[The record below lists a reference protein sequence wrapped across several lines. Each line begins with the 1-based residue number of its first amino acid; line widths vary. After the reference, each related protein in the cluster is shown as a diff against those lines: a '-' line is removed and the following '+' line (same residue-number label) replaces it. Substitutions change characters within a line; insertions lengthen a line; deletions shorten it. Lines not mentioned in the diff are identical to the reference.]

1 MVNSLATIHFLPSL
15 STLFAKFKYQFN
27 QTTMTFF
34 KKFLLGTISLL
45 LLCASCINKKPIEIP
60 LTIQQDSTDL
70 IEMAKLARE
79 TLTADVADGLE
90 LRLWASDSLAPDPI
104 ALDIDNKGNIY
115 ITRSNRA
122 KNSEFDIRGHRDW
135 MTESI
140 ALESVEDRRAFLHK
154 TFAPELSEENEWLPD
169 LNNDSIHDWHDLAVE
184 QDEIWMLQDTDND
197 GIADISTQI
206 MTDFNDEI
214 NDVAGALLVRDEDV
228 FVGIGPGMYRLKD
241 TNGDKIL
248 DDKTSVAEGFAVHIG
263 FSGHGMSG
271 AIEGPD
277 GKIYWGIGDIGANIT
292 TVDGEN
298 HKYPNEGVIVRC
310 NPDGTDFEVFA
321 HGLRNTHEF
330 VFDAYGNIISSDND
344 GDHKGESE
352 RLVHIVEGS
361 DAGWRANWQYGK
373 YTDPKNN
380 GYNVWMDE
388 KLFTPHWEGQAAY
401 IMPPIQNF
409 HNGPTGMIYNP
420 GTALGKKWMDKFFLV
435 EFVGDPSRS
444 HIWSF
449 DLQPKGASFELKSDK
464 SILSGVL
471 PTGIDFGPDGAL
483 YLADWVNGWGTKNYG
498 RVWKLDVTEETN
510 DLAKERLR
518 TQQLMTHNY
527 EEEKTDSL
535 VSLLSYG
542 DMRIRQK
549 AQFELAKRTFW
560 GYRALEKAIIE
571 EENQFARIHAIWGIG
586 QIAAND
592 ANEAQP
598 LLNLLH
604 DEDPEII
611 AQSVKV
617 LGDLRYEKAAD
628 SLISLTTHKND
639 RVKFYAAQA
648 LGRLKYENAIDPL
661 LAMIEANND
670 QDLYLRHAAVLAL
683 ARIGNA
689 EPLLALANSENR
701 SLRIAAVMVLRKLQD
716 PKISIFLS
724 DKDEYIV
731 TETARAINDDLSIEA
746 ALPALAATLN
756 NEKFESEP
764 LLRRAINAALRVG
777 GDEQLE
783 FLINFAK
790 RKNVSSDLRGEAL
803 AALGTW
809 NNPSLLDRVDGRY
822 RGEIIRENGQLE
834 EKIKKDIPAFLKE
847 SHPEILIGISKTI
860 SAIGINSYNDDL
872 YAIFKSNRSP
882 EVRTAVLN
890 ALGQLKFNKM
900 ETAMS
905 IGMKDKNEQVRTAA
919 VGLLSQLNVSKEKLP
934 NIVDPIFKKG
944 SVSEQQ
950 RMLNVL
956 GDLPDEKSNAIL
968 TSLINKASRNQ
979 LKQGILLDLM
989 ESVKAT
995 ENPELIAQLDHLK
1008 KAGFSADSFQE
1019 TLYGGNWWAGRSVFN
1034 NNPTAQCV
1042 RCHSVNGSGGEVG
1055 PKLDN
1060 IGSILNR
1067 QQLLEALIEPSARLA
1082 PGYGTVTITLKD
1094 GQKVKGVLIEENDK
1108 ELLLRTSEAEPLRV
1122 PLMRIA
1128 SRENSMSA
1136 MPAMGRMISRR
1147 ELRDLIEYLGSL
1159 KNKKRIIVGED
1170 KEV

>member
-1 MVNSLATIHFLPSL
+1 MGIIAL
-15 STLFAKFKYQFN
+15 LFFS
-27 QTTMTFF
+27 
-34 KKFLLGTISLL
+34 I
-45 LLCASCINKKPIEIP
+45 SCINKKPVEIP
-60 LTIQQDSTDL
+60 LTIQQDSTEL

-79 TLTADVADGLE
+79 TITAEVADGLE
-90 LRLWASDSLAPDPI
+90 LSLWASDSLAPDPI
-104 ALDIDNKGNIY
+104 ALDIDNEGNVY
-115 ITRSNRA
+115 ITRTNRA

-140 ALESVEDRRAFLHK
+140 SLESVEDRRAFLHK
-154 TFAPELSEENEWLPD
+154 TFAPELSKENEWLPD
-169 LNNDSIHDWHDLAVE
+169 LNNDSIHDWQDLAVE

-206 MTDFNDEI
+206 MNDFSDEI
-214 NDVAGALLVRDEDV
+214 NDVAGALLVRDNDV
-228 FVGIGPGMYRLKD
+228 FVGIGPGMYRLTD

-248 DDKTSVAEGFAVHIG
+248 DEKTSIAEGFAVHIG

-298 HKYPNEGVIVRC
+298 HKYPNEGVIVRS
-310 NPDGTDFEVFA
+310 NPDGSNFEVFA

-361 DAGWRANWQYGK
+361 DSGWRANWQYGK

-388 KLFTPHWEGQAAY
+388 KLFTPHWDGQAAY
-401 IMPPIQNF
+401 IIPPIQNF
-409 HNGPTGMIYNP
+409 HNGPTGMRYNP

-449 DLQPKGASFELKSDK
+449 DLKPKGASFELKSEE

-498 RVWKLDVTEETN
+498 RVWKLDVTDQTN
-510 DLAKERLR
+510 DLEQERLE
-518 TQQLMTHNY
+518 TQRLMTHNY
-527 EEEKTDSL
+527 EDDNTDNL
-535 VSLLSYG
+535 IKLLSYN

-560 GYRALEKAIIE
+560 GYRALEKALTE

-586 QIAAND
+586 QIAAKDVDD
-592 ANEAQP
+592 AEP
-598 LLNLLH
+598 LLNLLS
-604 DEDPEII
+604 DEDAEIV
-611 AQSVKV
+611 AQSAKV
-617 LGDLRYEKAAD
+617 LGDVRYGKAAD
-628 SLISLTTHKND
+628 SLIALTTHQND
-639 RVKFYAAQA
+639 RVKFYAAQG
-648 LGRLKYENAIDPL
+648 LGRLKHENAIEPL

-683 ARIGNA
+683 ARIGKA
-689 EPLLALANSENR
+689 EPILALANDENR
-701 SLRIAAVMVLRKLQD
+701 SLRIAAVLVLRKLQD

-731 TETARAINDDLSIEA
+731 TEAARAINDDLSIEA

-756 NEKFESEP
+756 NEKFTSEP

-777 GDEQLE
+777 GDEQLD

-790 RKNVSSDLRGEAL
+790 RKSVSSDLRGEAL

-822 RGEIIRENGQLE
+822 RGEIIRQNGQLE
-834 EKIKKDIPAFLKE
+834 EKIRKDIPSFLNE
-847 SHPEILIGISKTI
+847 RQPEILIGISKTL
-860 SAIGINSYNDDL
+860 SAVGITDYNNEL
-872 YAIFKSNRSP
+872 FSIFRYNKSA
-882 EVRTAVLN
+882 EVRATVLN
-890 ALGQLKFNKM
+890 SLGQLKFEQM

-905 IGMKDKNEQVRTAA
+905 IGMKDSNEEVRTAA
-919 VGLLSQLNVSKEKLP
+919 VGLLAQLNIPKEKLP
-934 NIVDPIFKKG
+934 SIVDPIFKRG
-944 SVSEQQ
+944 SISEQQ

-956 GDLPDEKSNAIL
+956 GDLPVENSNAL
-968 TSLINKASRNQ
+968 LSSLINKASKDQ

-989 ESVKAT
+989 ESVNAT
-995 ENPELIAQLDHLK
+995 ENPKLIAQLDKLK
-1008 KAGFSADSFQE
+1008 EAGYSADSFQE

-1060 IGSILNR
+1060 IGNILNR
-1067 QQLLEALIEPSARLA
+1067 QQLLEALIEPSIRLA

-1159 KNKKRIIVGED
+1159 RNKKRVIEGED

>member
-1 MVNSLATIHFLPSL
+1 MGVIVL
-15 STLFAKFKYQFN
+15 LFFS
-27 QTTMTFF
+27 
-34 KKFLLGTISLL
+34 I
-45 LLCASCINKKPIEIP
+45 SCINKKPVEIP
-60 LTIQQDSTDL
+60 LTIQQDSTEL

-79 TLTADVADGLE
+79 TITAEVADGLE
-90 LRLWASDSLAPDPI
+90 LSLWASDSLAPDPI
-104 ALDIDNKGNIY
+104 ALDIDNEGNVY
-115 ITRSNRA
+115 ITRTNRA

-140 ALESVEDRRAFLHK
+140 SLESVEDRRAFLHK
-154 TFAPELSEENEWLPD
+154 TFAPELSKENEWLPD
-169 LNNDSIHDWHDLAVE
+169 LNNDSIHDWQDLAVE

-206 MTDFNDEI
+206 MNDFSDEI
-214 NDVAGALLVRDEDV
+214 NDVAGALLVRDNDV
-228 FVGIGPGMYRLKD
+228 FVGIGPGMYRLTD

-248 DDKTSVAEGFAVHIG
+248 DEKTSIAEGFAVHIG

-298 HKYPNEGVIVRC
+298 HKYPNEGVIVRS
-310 NPDGTDFEVFA
+310 NPDGSDFEVFA

-388 KLFTPHWEGQAAY
+388 KLFTPHWDGQAAY
-401 IMPPIQNF
+401 IVPPIQNF
-409 HNGPTGMIYNP
+409 HNGPTGMRYNP

-449 DLQPKGASFELKSDK
+449 DLKPKGASFELKSEE

-498 RVWKLDVTEETN
+498 RVWKLDVTDQTN
-510 DLAKERLR
+510 DLKQERLE
-518 TQQLMTHNY
+518 TQRLMTHNY
-527 EEEKTDSL
+527 EDDNTDNL
-535 VSLLSYG
+535 IKLLSYD

-549 AQFELAKRTFW
+549 AQFELVKRTFW
-560 GYRALEKAIIE
+560 GYRALEKALTE

-586 QIAAND
+586 QIAAKDVDD
-592 ANEAQP
+592 AEP
-598 LLNLLH
+598 LLNLLS
-604 DEDPEII
+604 DEDAEIV
-611 AQSVKV
+611 AQSAKV
-617 LGDLRYEKAAD
+617 LGDVRYGKAAD
-628 SLISLTTHKND
+628 SLIALTTHQND

-648 LGRLKYENAIDPL
+648 LGRIKHENAIEPL
-661 LAMIEANND
+661 LAMIEVNND

-683 ARIGNA
+683 ARIGKA
-689 EPLLALANSENR
+689 EPILALANNENR
-701 SLRIAAVMVLRKLQD
+701 SLRIAAVLILRKLQD

-724 DKDEYIV
+724 DEDEYIV
-731 TETARAINDDLSIEA
+731 TEAARAINDDLSIEA

-756 NEKFESEP
+756 NEKFTSEP

-777 GDEQLE
+777 GDEQLD

-790 RKNVSSDLRGEAL
+790 RKSVSSDLRGEAL

-822 RGEIIRENGQLE
+822 RGEIIRQNGQLE
-834 EKIKKDIPAFLKE
+834 EKIRKDIPSFLNE
-847 SHPEILIGISKTI
+847 RQPEILIGISKTL
-860 SAIGINSYNDDL
+860 SAVGITDYNNEL
-872 YAIFKSNRSP
+872 FSIFRYNKSA
-882 EVRTAVLN
+882 EVRATVLN
-890 ALGQLKFNKM
+890 SLGQLKFEQM

-905 IGMKDKNEQVRTAA
+905 IGMKDSNEEVRTAA
-919 VGLLSQLNVSKEKLP
+919 VGLLAQLNIPKEKLP
-934 NIVDPIFKKG
+934 SIVDPIFKNG
-944 SVSEQQ
+944 SISEQQ

-956 GDLPDEKSNAIL
+956 GDLPVENSNAL
-968 TSLINKASRNQ
+968 LSSLINKASNDQ

-989 ESVKAT
+989 ESVNAT
-995 ENPELIAQLDHLK
+995 ENPKLIAQLDKLK
-1008 KAGFSADSFQE
+1008 EAGYSADSFQE

-1060 IGSILNR
+1060 IGNILNR
-1067 QQLLEALIEPSARLA
+1067 QQLLEALIEPSIRLA

-1094 GQKVKGVLIEENDK
+1094 GQKVQGVLIEENDK

-1159 KNKKRIIVGED
+1159 RNKKRVIEGED

>member
-1 MVNSLATIHFLPSL
+1 MGIIAL
-15 STLFAKFKYQFN
+15 S
-27 QTTMTFF
+27 
-34 KKFLLGTISLL
+34 
-45 LLCASCINKKPIEIP
+45 SCVSCFNKKPVEIP

-79 TLTADVADGLE
+79 TITAEVADGLE
-90 LRLWASDSLAPDPI
+90 LSLWASDSLAPDPI
-104 ALDIDNKGNIY
+104 ALDIDNEGNVY
-115 ITRSNRA
+115 ITRTNRA

-140 ALESVEDRRAFLHK
+140 SLESVEDRRAFLHK
-154 TFAPELSEENEWLPD
+154 TFAPELSKENEWLPD
-169 LNNDSIHDWHDLAVE
+169 LNNDSIHDWQDLAVE

-206 MTDFNDEI
+206 MNDFSDEI
-214 NDVAGALLVRDEDV
+214 NDVAGALLVRDNDV
-228 FVGIGPGMYRLKD
+228 FVGIGPGMYRLTD

-248 DDKTSVAEGFAVHIG
+248 DEKTSIAEGFAVHIG

-298 HKYPNEGVIVRC
+298 HKYPNEGVIVRS
-310 NPDGTDFEVFA
+310 NPDGSNFEVFA

-380 GYNVWMDE
+380 SYNVWMDE
-388 KLFTPHWEGQAAY
+388 KLFTPRWDDQAAY
-401 IMPPIQNF
+401 IIPPIQNF

-449 DLQPKGASFELKSDK
+449 DLKPKGASFELKSEE

-498 RVWKLDVTEETN
+498 RVWKLDVTDQTN
-510 DLAKERLR
+510 DLEQERLE
-518 TQQLMTHNY
+518 TQRLMTHNY
-527 EEEKTDSL
+527 EDDKTDNL
-535 VSLLSYG
+535 IKLLSYN

-560 GYRALEKAIIE
+560 GYRALEKALTE

-586 QIAAND
+586 QIAAKD
-592 ANEAQP
+592 VDDAQP
-598 LLNLLH
+598 LLNLLN
-604 DEDPEII
+604 DEDPEIV
-611 AQSVKV
+611 AQSAKV
-617 LGDLRYEKAAD
+617 LGDVRYGQAAD
-628 SLISLTTHKND
+628 SLIALTTHQND

-648 LGRLKYENAIDPL
+648 LGRLKHENAIEPL
-661 LAMIEANND
+661 LAMIKANND

-683 ARIGNA
+683 ARIGKA
-689 EPLLALANSENR
+689 EPIVALANNENR
-701 SLRIAAVMVLRKLQD
+701 SLRIAAVLVLRKLQD
-716 PKISIFLS
+716 PNISIFLS

-731 TETARAINDDLSIEA
+731 TEAARAINDDLSIEA

-756 NEKFESEP
+756 NEKFTSEP

-777 GDEQLE
+777 GDEQLD

-790 RKNVSSDLRGEAL
+790 RKSVSSDLRGEAL

-822 RGEIIRENGQLE
+822 RGEIIRQNGQLE
-834 EKIKKDIPAFLKE
+834 EKIRKDIPSFLNE
-847 SHPEILIGISKTI
+847 RQPEILIGISKTL
-860 SAIGINSYNDDL
+860 SAVGITDYNNEL
-872 YAIFKSNRSP
+872 YAIFKSNKSAD
-882 EVRTAVLN
+882 VRATVLN
-890 ALGQLKFNKM
+890 TLGQLKFEQM

-905 IGMKDKNEQVRTAA
+905 IGMKDSNEEVRTAA
-919 VGLLSQLNVSKEKLP
+919 VGLLAQLNIPKEKLP
-934 NIVDPIFKKG
+934 SIVDPIFKRG
-944 SVSEQQ
+944 SISEQQ

-956 GDLPDEKSNAIL
+956 GDLPVENSNAL
-968 TSLINKASRNQ
+968 LSSLINKASKDQ

-989 ESVKAT
+989 ESVNAT
-995 ENPELIAQLDHLK
+995 ENPKLIAQLDKLK
-1008 KAGFSADSFQE
+1008 EAGYSADSYQE

-1060 IGSILNR
+1060 IGKILNR
-1067 QQLLEALIEPSARLA
+1067 QQLLEALIEPSVRLA

-1094 GQKVKGVLIEENDK
+1094 GQKVQGVLIEENDK

-1159 KNKKRIIVGED
+1159 RNKKRVIEGED

>member
-1 MVNSLATIHFLPSL
+1 MGVI
-15 STLFAKFKYQFN
+15 
-27 QTTMTFF
+27 
-34 KKFLLGTISLL
+34 FLLFFSI
-45 LLCASCINKKPIEIP
+45 SCINKKPVEIP
-60 LTIQQDSTDL
+60 LTIQQDSTEL

-79 TLTADVADGLE
+79 TITAEVADGLE
-90 LRLWASDSLAPDPI
+90 LSLWASDSLAPDPI
-104 ALDIDNKGNIY
+104 ALDIDNEGNVY
-115 ITRSNRA
+115 ITRTNRA

-140 ALESVEDRRAFLHK
+140 SLESVEDRRAFLHK
-154 TFAPELSEENEWLPD
+154 TFAPELSKENEWLPD
-169 LNNDSIHDWHDLAVE
+169 LNNDSIHDWQDLAVE

-206 MTDFNDEI
+206 MNDFSDEI
-214 NDVAGALLVRDEDV
+214 NDVAGALLVRDNDV
-228 FVGIGPGMYRLKD
+228 FVGIGPGMYRLTD
-241 TNGDKIL
+241 TNDDKIL
-248 DDKTSVAEGFAVHIG
+248 DEKTSIAEGFAVHIG

-292 TVDGEN
+292 TVEGEN
-298 HKYPNEGVIVRC
+298 HKYPNEGVIVRS
-310 NPDGTDFEVFA
+310 NPDGSDFEVFA

-388 KLFTPHWEGQAAY
+388 KLFTPHWDGQAAY
-401 IMPPIQNF
+401 IIPPIQNF
-409 HNGPTGMIYNP
+409 HNGPTGMRYNP

-449 DLQPKGASFELKSDK
+449 DLKTKGASFELKSEE

-498 RVWKLDVTEETN
+498 RVWKLDVTDQTN
-510 DLAKERLR
+510 DLEQERLE
-518 TQQLMTHNY
+518 TQRLMTHNY
-527 EEEKTDSL
+527 EDDNTDNL
-535 VSLLSYG
+535 IKLLSYN

-560 GYRALEKAIIE
+560 GYRALEKALTE

-586 QIAAND
+586 QIAAKDVDD
-592 ANEAQP
+592 AEP
-598 LLNLLH
+598 LLNLLS
-604 DEDPEII
+604 DEDAEIV
-611 AQSVKV
+611 AQSAKV
-617 LGDLRYEKAAD
+617 LGDVRYGKAAD
-628 SLISLTTHKND
+628 SLIALTTHQND
-639 RVKFYAAQA
+639 RVKFYAAQG
-648 LGRLKYENAIDPL
+648 LGRLKHENAIEPL
-661 LAMIEANND
+661 LAMIEVNND

-683 ARIGNA
+683 ARIGKA
-689 EPLLALANSENR
+689 EPIVALANNENR
-701 SLRIAAVMVLRKLQD
+701 SLRIAAVLVLRKLQD
-716 PKISIFLS
+716 PNISIFLS

-731 TETARAINDDLSIEA
+731 TEAARAINDDLSIEA

-756 NEKFESEP
+756 NEKFTSEP

-777 GDEQLE
+777 GDEQLD

-790 RKNVSSDLRGEAL
+790 RKSVSSDLRGEAL

-822 RGEIIRENGQLE
+822 RGEIIRQNGQLE
-834 EKIKKDIPAFLKE
+834 EKIRKDIPSFLNE
-847 SHPEILIGISKTI
+847 RQPEILIGISKTL
-860 SAIGINSYNDDL
+860 SAVGITDYNNEL
-872 YAIFKSNRSP
+872 FSIFRYNKSA
-882 EVRTAVLN
+882 EVRATVLN
-890 ALGQLKFNKM
+890 SLGQLKFEQM

-905 IGMKDKNEQVRTAA
+905 IGMKDSNEEVRTAA
-919 VGLLSQLNVSKEKLP
+919 VGLLAQLNIPKEKLP
-934 NIVDPIFKKG
+934 SIVDPIFKRG
-944 SVSEQQ
+944 SISEQQ

-956 GDLPDEKSNAIL
+956 GDLPVENSNAL
-968 TSLINKASRNQ
+968 LSSLINKASKDQ

-989 ESVKAT
+989 ESVNAT
-995 ENPELIAQLDHLK
+995 ENPKLIAQLDKLK
-1008 KAGFSADSFQE
+1008 EAGYSADSFQE

-1060 IGSILNR
+1060 IGNILNR
-1067 QQLLEALIEPSARLA
+1067 QQLLEALIEPSIRLA

-1094 GQKVKGVLIEENDK
+1094 GQKVQGVLIEENDK

-1159 KNKKRIIVGED
+1159 RNKKRVIEGED

>member
-1 MVNSLATIHFLPSL
+1 MGVIAL
-15 STLFAKFKYQFN
+15 LFFS
-27 QTTMTFF
+27 
-34 KKFLLGTISLL
+34 I
-45 LLCASCINKKPIEIP
+45 SCINKKPVEIP
-60 LTIQQDSTDL
+60 LTIQQDSTEL

-79 TLTADVADGLE
+79 TITAEVADGLE
-90 LRLWASDSLAPDPI
+90 LSLWASDSLAPDPI
-104 ALDIDNKGNIY
+104 ALDIDNEGNVY
-115 ITRSNRA
+115 ITRTNRA

-140 ALESVEDRRAFLHK
+140 SLESVEDRRAFLHK
-154 TFAPELSEENEWLPD
+154 TFAPELSKENEWLPD
-169 LNNDSIHDWHDLAVE
+169 LNNDSIHDWQDLAVE

-206 MTDFNDEI
+206 MNDFSDEI
-214 NDVAGALLVRDEDV
+214 NDVAGALLVRDNDV
-228 FVGIGPGMYRLKD
+228 FVGIGPGMYRLTD
-241 TNGDKIL
+241 TNDDKIL
-248 DDKTSVAEGFAVHIG
+248 DEKTSIAEGFAVHIG

-298 HKYPNEGVIVRC
+298 HKYPNEGVIVRS
-310 NPDGTDFEVFA
+310 NPDGSDFEVFA

-388 KLFTPHWEGQAAY
+388 KLFTPHWDGQAAY
-401 IMPPIQNF
+401 IIPPIQNF
-409 HNGPTGMIYNP
+409 HNGPTGMRYNP

-449 DLQPKGASFELKSDK
+449 DLKPKGASFELKSEE

-498 RVWKLDVTEETN
+498 RVWKLDVTDQTN
-510 DLAKERLR
+510 DLEQERLE
-518 TQQLMTHNY
+518 TQRLMTHNY
-527 EEEKTDSL
+527 EDDKTDNL
-535 VSLLSYG
+535 IKLLSYD

-560 GYRALEKAIIE
+560 GYRALEKALTE

-586 QIAAND
+586 QIAAKDVDD
-592 ANEAQP
+592 AEP
-598 LLNLLH
+598 LLNLLS
-604 DEDPEII
+604 DEDPEIV
-611 AQSVKV
+611 AQSAKV
-617 LGDLRYEKAAD
+617 LGDVRYGQAAD
-628 SLISLTTHKND
+628 SLIALTTHQND

-648 LGRLKYENAIDPL
+648 LGRLKHENAIEPL

-683 ARIGNA
+683 ARIGKA
-689 EPLLALANSENR
+689 EPIVALANNENR
-701 SLRIAAVMVLRKLQD
+701 SLRIAAVLVLRKLQD

-724 DKDEYIV
+724 DEDEYIV
-731 TETARAINDDLSIEA
+731 TEAARAINDDLSIEA

-756 NEKFESEP
+756 NEKFTSEP

-777 GDEQLE
+777 GDEQLD

-790 RKNVSSDLRGEAL
+790 RKSVSSDLRGEAL

-822 RGEIIRENGQLE
+822 RGEIIRQNGQLE
-834 EKIKKDIPAFLKE
+834 EKIRKDIPSFLNE
-847 SHPEILIGISKTI
+847 RQPEILIGISKTL
-860 SAIGINSYNDDL
+860 SAVGITDYNNEL
-872 YAIFKSNRSP
+872 FSIFRYNKSA
-882 EVRTAVLN
+882 EVRATVLN
-890 ALGQLKFNKM
+890 SLGQLKFEQM

-905 IGMKDKNEQVRTAA
+905 IGMKDSNEEVRTAA
-919 VGLLSQLNVSKEKLP
+919 VGLLAQLNIPKEKLP
-934 NIVDPIFKKG
+934 SIVDPIFKRG
-944 SVSEQQ
+944 SISEQQ

-956 GDLPDEKSNAIL
+956 GDLPVENSNAL
-968 TSLINKASRNQ
+968 LSSLINKASKDQ

-989 ESVKAT
+989 ESVNAT
-995 ENPELIAQLDHLK
+995 ENPKLIAQLDKLK
-1008 KAGFSADSFQE
+1008 EAGYSADSFQE

-1060 IGSILNR
+1060 IGNILNR
-1067 QQLLEALIEPSARLA
+1067 QQLLEALIEPSIRLA

-1094 GQKVKGVLIEENDK
+1094 GQKVQGVLIEENDK

-1159 KNKKRIIVGED
+1159 RNKKRVIEGED

>member
-1 MVNSLATIHFLPSL
+1 
-15 STLFAKFKYQFN
+15 
-27 QTTMTFF
+27 MTFF
-34 KKFLLGTISLL
+34 KKFLLGVIALL
-45 LLCASCINKKPIEIP
+45 FFSISCINKKPVEIP
-60 LTIQQDSTDL
+60 LTIQQDSTEL

-79 TLTADVADGLE
+79 TITAEVADGLE
-90 LRLWASDSLAPDPI
+90 LSLWASDSLAPDPI
-104 ALDIDNKGNIY
+104 ALDIDNEGNVY
-115 ITRSNRA
+115 ITRTNRA

-140 ALESVEDRRAFLHK
+140 SLESVEDRRAFLHK
-154 TFAPELSEENEWLPD
+154 TFAPELSKENEWLPD
-169 LNNDSIHDWHDLAVE
+169 LNNDSIHDWQDLTVE

-206 MTDFNDEI
+206 MNDFSDEI
-214 NDVAGALLVRDEDV
+214 NDVAGALLVRDNDV
-228 FVGIGPGMYRLKD
+228 FVGIGPGMYRLTD
-241 TNGDKIL
+241 TNDDKIL
-248 DDKTSVAEGFAVHIG
+248 DEKTSIAEGFAVHIG

-298 HKYPNEGVIVRC
+298 HKYPNEGVIVRS
-310 NPDGTDFEVFA
+310 NPDGSDFEVFA

-388 KLFTPHWEGQAAY
+388 KLFTPHWDGQAAY
-401 IMPPIQNF
+401 IIPPIQNF
-409 HNGPTGMIYNP
+409 HNGPTGMRYNP

-449 DLQPKGASFELKSDK
+449 DLKPKGASFELKSEE

-498 RVWKLDVTEETN
+498 RVWKLDVTDQTN
-510 DLAKERLR
+510 DLEQERLE
-518 TQQLMTHNY
+518 TQRLMTHNY
-527 EEEKTDSL
+527 EDDKTDNL
-535 VSLLSYG
+535 IKLLSYN

-560 GYRALEKAIIE
+560 GYRALEKALTE

-586 QIAAND
+586 QIAAKDVDD
-592 ANEAQP
+592 AEP
-598 LLNLLH
+598 LLTLLS
-604 DEDPEII
+604 DEDAEIV
-611 AQSVKV
+611 AQSAKV
-617 LGDLRYEKAAD
+617 LGDVRYGKAAD
-628 SLISLTTHKND
+628 SLIALTTHQND

-648 LGRLKYENAIDPL
+648 LGRLKHENAIEPL
-661 LAMIEANND
+661 LAMIEANNN

-683 ARIGNA
+683 ARIGKA
-689 EPLLALANSENR
+689 EPILALANNENR
-701 SLRIAAVMVLRKLQD
+701 SLRIAAVLILRKLQD

-731 TETARAINDDLSIEA
+731 TEAARAINDDLSIEA

-756 NEKFESEP
+756 NEKFTSEP

-777 GDEQLE
+777 GDEQLD

-790 RKNVSSDLRGEAL
+790 RKSVSSDLRGEAL

-822 RGEIIRENGQLE
+822 RGEIIRQNGQLE
-834 EKIKKDIPAFLKE
+834 EKIRKDIPSFLNE
-847 SHPEILIGISKTI
+847 RQPEILIGISKTL
-860 SAIGINSYNDDL
+860 SAVGITDYNNEL
-872 YAIFKSNRSP
+872 FSIFRNNKSA
-882 EVRTAVLN
+882 EVRATVLN
-890 ALGQLKFNKM
+890 SLGQLKFEQM

-905 IGMKDKNEQVRTAA
+905 IGMKDSNEEVRTAA
-919 VGLLSQLNVSKEKLP
+919 VGLLAQLNIPKEKLP
-934 NIVDPIFKKG
+934 SIVDPIFKRG
-944 SVSEQQ
+944 SISEQQ

-956 GDLPDEKSNAIL
+956 GDLPVENSNAL
-968 TSLINKASRNQ
+968 LSSLINKASKDQ

-989 ESVKAT
+989 ESVNAT
-995 ENPELIAQLDHLK
+995 ENPKLIAQLDKLK
-1008 KAGFSADSFQE
+1008 EAGYSADSFQE

-1060 IGSILNR
+1060 IGKILNR
-1067 QQLLEALIEPSARLA
+1067 QQLLEALIEPSIRLA

-1094 GQKVKGVLIEENDK
+1094 GQKVQGVLIEENDK

-1159 KNKKRIIVGED
+1159 RNKKRVIEGED